1 MKEITFRDEILAQT
15 KILLKQCKD
24 VLSTLPPVFF
34 LGAGAQFISL
44 AARQKYWESIQ
55 TGDNN
60 LGWISNLED
69 VGWLLKHQREVN
81 RFSTY
86 CRCVE
91 DLQAKGAPIDVI
103 IQECSCHDPEVQMGS
118 SLILSEG
125 MRKLFQWLA
134 QG

>member
-1 MKEITFRDEILAQT
+1 MREEILIQT
-15 KILLKQCKD
+15 KTMLKRCQE

-34 LGAGAQFISL
+34 LGAGAQFVSL
-44 AARQKYWESIQ
+44 AARQIFWENIK
-55 TGDNN
+55 TGENK
-60 LGWISNLED
+60 LGWMSDLED

-86 CRCVE
+86 CRCVD
-91 DLQAKGAPIDVI
+91 DLQSKGAPIDVI

-125 MRKLFQWLA
+125 VRKLFQWLA
-134 QG
+134 KG

>member
-1 MKEITFRDEILAQT
+1 MREEILTQT
-15 KILLKQCKD
+15 KAMLKRCKD

-34 LGAGAQFISL
+34 LGAGAQFVSL
-44 AARQKYWESIQ
+44 AARQILWENIK
-55 TGDNN
+55 TGENN
-60 LGWISNLED
+60 LGWMSDLED

-86 CRCVE
+86 CQCVD
-91 DLQAKGAPIDVI
+91 DLQSKGAPIDVI

-125 MRKLFQWLA
+125 VHKLFQWIA

>member
-1 MKEITFRDEILAQT
+1 MREEILSQT
-15 KILLKQCKD
+15 KVKLNRCKD

-34 LGAGAQFISL
+34 LGAGAQFVSL
-44 AARQKYWESIQ
+44 AARQIFWEKIK
-55 TGDNN
+55 TGENN
-60 LGWISNLED
+60 LGWMSELED

-86 CRCVE
+86 CLCVE
-91 DLQAKGAPIDVI
+91 DLQSKGAPIDVI

-125 MRKLFQWLA
+125 VRKLFQWLA